1 MKYSHHESPEIE
13 VPSEVNEIIP
23 LTLED
28 EDKIK
33 SALLALYYQSTMKNM
48 MRTQNPLNI
57 HGTMHIGQSL
67 KSL

>member
-28 EDKIK
+28 ENKIK
-33 SALLALYYQSTMKNM
+33 SALLALYYRKHHEEYNEDTEFAEHTWNDAFC
-48 MRTQNPLNI
+48 
-57 HGTMHIGQSL
+57 QSL